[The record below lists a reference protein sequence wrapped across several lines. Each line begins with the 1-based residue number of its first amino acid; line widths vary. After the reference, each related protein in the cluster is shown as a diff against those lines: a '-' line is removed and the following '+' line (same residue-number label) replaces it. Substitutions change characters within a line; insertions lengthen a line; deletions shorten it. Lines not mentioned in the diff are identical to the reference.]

1 MFHRIDVLKNLR
13 IRQNFF
19 SKAGWIS
26 WEFCEFFQDRFLLGH
41 LRLTTSAAFMVFLFF
56 FFYFFNSTSKIL
68 VTLVTLALR
77 VANLT
82 QKPVQRFLSYL
93 WKWLK
98 ADKNKMLVNY
108 NDTTKGHSSL
118 WNMGLG
124 WKLNLHNEHRHSN
137 ICSKL
142 SIWQLSDPKWRWFG
156 VFISLILTT

>member
-1 MFHRIDVLKNLR
+1 MRILR
-13 IRQNFF
+13 IF
-19 SKAGWIS
+19 SGQVFIRAPPVDY
-26 WEFCEFFQDRFLLGH
+26 FCCFYGF
-41 LRLTTSAAFMVFLFF
+41 SFF